1 MTWRPFMSKT
11 DGSHTRP
18 LSVCHTGASRGLT
31 NICPSWSSQ
40 KSYKLLCILIP
51 LFQMNELKN
60 HRINFPKVT
69 ALVGLKFRLLI
80 ASEFIGS
87 STMPCDRRW
96 PKKFYKMDSSLP
108 PLPLHHHH
116 PYTYIAVLHKSLF
129 QTEEEFK
136 IYFTLQPRWVNMII
150 ILSLQK
156 KLRERLSA

>member
-1 MTWRPFMSKT
+1 MTWRPLMSKT

-31 NICPSWSSQ
+31 NICPWSSQ